1 MGKITFEDKVSV
13 VLNPLPRKN
22 KLTADDMNE
31 IKTSVNE
38 LYDSIEYD
46 LDPNGEATGSF
57 QIGSDDLELVSIDS
71 IGTPCTLSVG
81 GVGIGV
87 GDTVPAW
94 SIIDVAFLDT
104 QLCEV
109 VFKIVTP

>member
-1 MGKITFEDKVSV
+1 
-13 VLNPLPRKN
+13 
-22 KLTADDMNE
+22 MNE
-31 IKTSVNE
+31 IKGSVNE

-46 LDPNGEATGSF
+46 LDPNGEANGAF
-57 QIGSDDLELVSIDS
+57 KIGGNDLELVSIDS

-81 GVGIGV
+81 GVAVLV